1 MIGTDHENIAYI
13 FIILAQF
20 VICRYLGENILLY
33 LEYIFDMYS
42 WILTLA
48 MEYNP
53 KVRNK
58 SCNHVL
64 TCLRAQFN
72 KEIADPPSPT
82 AEIEI
87 KFF

>member
-1 MIGTDHENIAYI
+1 MNTYI
-13 FIILAQF
+13 I
-20 VICRYLGENILLY
+20 
-33 LEYIFDMYS
+33 
-42 WILTLA
+42 A

-72 KEIADPPSPT
+72 KEIADPQVQLC
-82 AEIEI
+82 
-87 KFF
+87 